1 MNVEDVSDEGSGM
14 SQEHYRHI
22 PRRCRGSL
30 NWNECTVDRNLD
42 FKNTAGG
49 DPWSN
54 EMHVICSC
62 ERRIVFT
69 WLRKLSEIV

>member
-22 PRRCRGSL
+22 PRRRRGSL
-30 NWNECTVDRNLD
+30 NWNECTVNRNLD

-49 DPWSN
+49 DPWVMRCMSFLLVKG
-54 EMHVICSC
+54 ELFLHG
-62 ERRIVFT
+62 
-69 WLRKLSEIV
+69 